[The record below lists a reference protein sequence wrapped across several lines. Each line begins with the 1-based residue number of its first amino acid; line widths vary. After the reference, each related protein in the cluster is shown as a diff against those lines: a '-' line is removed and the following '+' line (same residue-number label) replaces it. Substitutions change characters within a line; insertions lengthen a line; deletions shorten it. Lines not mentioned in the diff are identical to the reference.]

1 VESMKAVALLV
12 IGVAVTACTLNG
24 SSEPAPSV
32 DEATATELQA
42 RAFMRA
48 CSDVVCAG
56 APIYAPE
63 SASEQ
68 LRAELLK
75 HTDEIRYVS
84 ATEVES
90 ATSSSGRFDDGAT
103 MFEAGSPHDTANA
116 DVVGVDV
123 WITKGFQD
131 ATRRT
136 YLFAWDGTE
145 WIDATS
151 DASGVTVTSS
161 VS

>member
-1 VESMKAVALLV
+1 MKAVALLV
-12 IGVAVTACTLNG
+12 IGVAMTACTSSG
-24 SSEPAPSV
+24 STEPAPSV

-42 RAFMRA
+42 RAIMRA
-48 CSDVVCAG
+48 CADVVCAG

-63 SASEQ
+63 STSEQ
-68 LRAELLK
+68 LRAELLR
-75 HTDEIRYVS
+75 HTDEVRYLS

-90 ATSSSGRFDDGAT
+90 ATSSNGRLADGAT
-103 MFEAGSPHDTANA
+103 MFEAERPHDTEKAN
-116 DVVGVDV
+116 VVGVDV
-123 WITKGFQD
+123 WITNGFHD

-145 WIDATS
+145 WADTTP

>member
-1 VESMKAVALLV
+1 MKAVTLLV
-12 IGVAVTACTLNG
+12 IGVAVTACTLSG
-24 SSEPAPSV
+24 SSEPARSL
-32 DEATATELQA
+32 DETTATALQA
-42 RAFMRA
+42 RAIMRA
-48 CSDVVCAG
+48 CTDVVCAG

-63 SASEQ
+63 STSEQ

-75 HTDEIRYVS
+75 HTDEVRHVS

-103 MFEAGSPHDTANA
+103 MFEAGSPHDTAKA

-145 WIDATS
+145 WIDTTS

>member
-1 VESMKAVALLV
+1 MKALALLV
-12 IGVAVTACTLNG
+12 IGVAVTACTLSG

-42 RAFMRA
+42 RAIMRA
-48 CSDVVCAG
+48 CRDVVCAG

-63 SASEQ
+63 STSEQ

-75 HTDEIRYVS
+75 HTDEVRYVS

-103 MFEAGSPHDTANA
+103 MFEAESPHDTAKAN
-116 DVVGVDV
+116 VVGVDV

-131 ATRRT
+131 AARRT

-145 WIDATS
+145 WIDTTA